1 VNTVADFKTVDT
13 SGFDAAL
20 AAFAKALETY
30 SDCRDKFER
39 QSKTLLGKWEGVA
52 RDSYKTS
59 YDNIQR
65 SLTDN
70 LDSLK
75 YIMEILSPSARP
87 ITIGTLKPKRRSRI
101 LDERRLYTWV

>member
-1 VNTVADFKTVDT
+1 MTTVADFKTVDT

-75 YIMEILSPSARP
+75 YIMDNLESVRQTYHDWDAETKASIQKS
-87 ITIGTLKPKRRSRI
+87 
-101 LDERRLYTWV
+101 